1 MVTAMTRE
9 SMGVTPPRYFAI
21 QIQPPTCT
29 WWRCTTYSHPRS
41 SLRMR
46 ISLSKFSR
54 TFGSCL
60 KNSFLTTFTATS
72 SVPAC
77 VCVRVCVE
85 TKDRGR
91 GRDNVPKQLDPV
103 VTCWVALPYSNRDTP
118 LQKTPCLSYCPDAR
132 RSRRSGPGPGGRSSS
147 DRPVLVE
154 LS

>member
-1 MVTAMTRE
+1 MT
-9 SMGVTPPRYFAI
+9 SCYFTI

-77 VCVRVCVE
+77 VCVCVCVCVE
-85 TKDRGR
+85 TKDG
-91 GRDNVPKQLDPV
+91 GVDVTMSQAVGPV
-103 VTCWVALPYSNRDTP
+103 VTCLVALPYSNRDTP